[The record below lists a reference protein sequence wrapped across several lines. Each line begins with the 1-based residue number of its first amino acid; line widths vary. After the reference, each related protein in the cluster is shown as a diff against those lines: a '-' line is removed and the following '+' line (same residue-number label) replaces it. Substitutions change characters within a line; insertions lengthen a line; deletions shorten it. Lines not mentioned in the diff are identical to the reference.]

1 MTVPITGRCKQLLP
15 TLHGDQRE
23 LGDEEEGCPGI
34 DNEHLLSSG
43 GEKVYVC
50 NSPFLH
56 HTYMIQVTPALRQ
69 LNFQLLST
77 SFTAVSNRE
86 GNTTTITTIPSL
98 IYLYTIFFLTPKPSF
113 LIFYLILPHTV

>member
-1 MTVPITGRCKQLLP
+1 MTVPITGRYKQLLP

-43 GEKVYVC
+43 GEKVCVC

-56 HTYMIQVTPALRQ
+56 HTYMIQVIPALRQ

-77 SFTAVSNRE
+77 SLVTEKVTPPLSLPFLLSFIYTL
-86 GNTTTITTIPSL
+86 PS
-98 IYLYTIFFLTPKPSF
+98 S
-113 LIFYLILPHTV
+113 